1 MPSDCCLNMNGGGV
15 AVAAKL
21 LNLFGKSTI
30 VRLLKP
36 NYLPT
41 YVALV
46 VVVMAGLFAEEQ
58 NRAVHMADIRAAVL
72 DQLNPIRSRLESNVN
87 GDIQLVRG
95 LIATITT
102 EPGMDQARFSQLA
115 RNIFNERS
123 RLRSIAA
130 APDLIVSLVH
140 PMKGNEKAIG
150 LDYRKNESQRVAA
163 LRVRDLGQLV
173 LAGPLALVQGGEGL
187 IGRFP
192 VYVPFGGQSNR
203 FWGVVSA
210 VMDVQ
215 QLYQDSGLL
224 SDKLGIDVA
233 ISGRDGLGENGALF
247 FGDSAVKRANP
258 VQLSVFLPG
267 GSWQISA
274 IPKGGWVET
283 PPNAWTIRSLVILGG
298 LFILVPMFITGRL
311 MEERRHNI
319 QVLRG
324 NKDQLQELSHRL
336 KIALDASE
344 IGIWELDIGS
354 GKLLWD
360 ERMKELYGIGPD
372 TREIYEDW
380 RDTLHPDDLGRAEEE
395 FRKAVVDGENYVS
408 QFRVRLPG
416 NRIRHVRAVGSRYI
430 GAGGKEKIVGV
441 NWDVTADVEKNER
454 LEAARGQAEAHSA
467 ELEAARHR
475 MEFNALHD
483 PLTAL
488 PNRRYLDEVLARSL
502 SDSEP
507 GLASIFHI
515 DLDRFKEIND
525 TLGHAAGDEILRH
538 AARILLAHTGK
549 DDFVGRIGGDEFV
562 IISRNGGFDGHDAAL
577 AQRIIEAM
585 SVPVAYKEQEC
596 RIGVSIGIAHQ
607 TRHGEELTQVLVN
620 ADIALYEAKRR
631 GRNRH
636 EVFPHSLKTA
646 VFKTKQTA
654 DEILRG
660 LEQNEFIAY
669 FQPQFC
675 PSSLEMIGVEA
686 LARWDHPTKGLLAPY
701 AFLKT
706 AEDINVLAEID
717 QRILEQA
724 LFQSRRWEAIG
735 IDIPK
740 VSVNLSYHRLHD
752 EKLIERLGQLI
763 IPRGK
768 VSFELLES
776 ISFDESDMTVLSN
789 IEQIKALG
797 IDIEIDDFGTGYASI
812 ISLLKLTPR
821 RLKIDRQLV
830 IPILTSAKQRQL
842 VASIIDIGISLGIE
856 VIAEGVETME
866 HARILKELG
875 CHGLQGYAFAR
886 PMSANDLA
894 NFARERRWLAA

>member
-1 MPSDCCLNMNGGGV
+1 MRPDCWKNGFGACV
-15 AVAAKL
+15 FSKL
-21 LNLFGKSTI
+21 STVFRTSKI
-30 VRLLKP
+30 ARFFKP

-46 VVVMAGLFAEEQ
+46 IVAMAGIFAEQQ
-58 NRAVHMADIRAAVL
+58 NRAVHAANARASVAAEL
-72 DQLNPIRSRLESNVN
+72 DPIRSRLEANIN

-95 LIATITT
+95 LIATIVT
-102 EPGMDQARFSQLA
+102 EPGMTQKRFSDLA
-115 RNIFNERS
+115 RNLFNERS
-123 RLRSIAA
+123 RLRNIAA
-130 APDLIVSLVH
+130 APNLVVSLVY
-140 PMKGNEKAIG
+140 PMKGNEKVLG
-150 LDYRKNESQRVAA
+150 LDYRKNENQRAA
-163 LRVRDLGQLV
+163 AMRVRNSGRMV
-173 LAGPLALVQGGEGL
+173 LAGPLDLVQGGKGL

-192 VYVPFGGQSNR
+192 VSLSVGGGSNR
-203 FWGVVSA
+203 FWGIVSA
-210 VMDVQ
+210 IIDVDR
-215 QLYQDSGLL
+215 LYRDSGLL
-224 SDKLGIDVA
+224 SPTLDLDIA
-233 ISGRDGLGENGALF
+233 ISGRDGLGEDGALF
-247 FGDSAVKRANP
+247 YGDSAVKGANP
-258 VQLSVFLPG
+258 VEVSVFLPG
-267 GSWQISA
+267 GSWVISA
-274 IPKGGWVET
+274 VPKGGWVDT
-283 PPNAWTIRSLVILGG
+283 PPNAWLIRSLILLGG
-298 LFILVPMFITGRL
+298 LFILVPMFVTGRL
-311 MEERRHNI
+311 MQERQRNI
-319 QVLRG
+319 RVLEH
-324 NKDQLQELSHRL
+324 NKDQLQELSYRL
-336 KIALDASE
+336 KIALDASQ
-344 IGIWELDIGS
+344 IGIWELDISS

-360 ERMKELYGIGPD
+360 DRMKELYGLRGD
-372 TREIYEDW
+372 VREVYEDW
-380 RDTLHPDDLGRAEEE
+380 RDALHPDDLQRAEEE
-395 FRKAVVDGENYVS
+395 FSDALLHGANYIS
-408 QFRVRLPG
+408 QFRIRLPG
-416 NRIRHVRAVGSRYI
+416 NQTRHIRAVGSIYT
-430 GAGGKEKIVGV
+430 GAGGREKIVGV
-441 NWDVTADVEKNER
+441 NWDVTADVENSER
-454 LEAARGQAEAHSA
+454 LEAAKGQAEAHSA

-483 PLTAL
+483 PLTGL
-488 PNRRYLDEVLARSL
+488 PNRRYLDEILADRRASAATQ
-502 SDSEP
+502 D
-507 GLASIFHI
+507 LASIFHI

-538 AARILLAHTGK
+538 AARILRANTGD

-562 IISRNGGFDGHDAAL
+562 IISRNGGVEGHDAAL
-577 AQRIIEAM
+577 AQRIIDAM
-585 SVPVAYKEQEC
+585 SVPVKYKEQDC

-607 TRHGEELTQVLVN
+607 AKREEALTHVLVN

-636 EVFPHSLKTA
+636 EVFTHSLKTA

-675 PSSLEMIGVEA
+675 PTSLDITGVEA
-686 LARWDHPTKGLLAPY
+686 LARWDHPTKGLLAPH

-706 AEDINVLAEID
+706 AEDINVLSEID

-724 LFQSRRWEAIG
+724 LFQSRRWEASG

-752 EKLIERLGQLI
+752 EKLIDRLSQLI
-763 IPRGK
+763 IPKGK

-789 IEQIKALG
+789 IEQIKNLG

-812 ISLLKLTPR
+812 VSLLKLTPR

-842 VASIIDIGISLGIE
+842 VASIIDIGTSLGIE

-866 HARILKELG
+866 HARILKDLG

>member
-1 MPSDCCLNMNGGGV
+1 MFS
-15 AVAAKL
+15 AISSA
-21 LNLFGKSTI
+21 FGKSTI
-30 VRLLKP
+30 IRFLKP

-46 VVVMAGLFAEEQ
+46 IVAAAGLFAEQQ
-58 NRAVHMADIRAAVL
+58 NRAVHAAKARAAVTAEL
-72 DQLNPIRSRLESNVN
+72 GPIRSRLEANIN

-95 LIATITT
+95 LIATIST
-102 EPGMDQARFSQLA
+102 EPGMNQKRFSDLA
-115 RNIFNERS
+115 GNILDERS
-123 RLRSIAA
+123 RLRSIAG
-130 APDLIVSLVH
+130 APDLVVSLIY
-140 PMKGNEKAIG
+140 PMKGNEKALG
-150 LDYRKNESQRVAA
+150 LDYRKNDDQRAA
-163 LRVRDLGQLV
+163 AMRVRDTGKMV
-173 LAGPLALVQGGEGL
+173 LAGPLDLVQGGKGL

-192 VYVPFGGQSNR
+192 VLVSQDSQAKR
-203 FWGVVSA
+203 FWGIVSA
-210 VMDVQ
+210 VIDVER
-215 QLYQDSGLL
+215 LYQDSGLL
-224 SDKLGIDVA
+224 SPTLGIDVA
-233 ISGRDGLGENGALF
+233 ISGRDGLGEEGALF
-247 FGDSAVKRANP
+247 YGNSAVRGNNP
-258 VQLSVFLPG
+258 VDVHVFLPG
-267 GSWQISA
+267 GSWVISA
-274 IPKGGWVET
+274 TPKGGWVET
-283 PPNAWTIRSLVILGG
+283 PPNAWLIRSLVLLGG
-298 LFILVPMFITGRL
+298 LFILVPMFITGQL
-311 MEERRHNI
+311 MEERQRNI
-319 QVLRG
+319 RVLEH
-324 NKDQLQELSHRL
+324 NKDQLLELSHRL
-336 KIALDASE
+336 KIALDASQ
-344 IGIWELDIGS
+344 IGIWELDISS

-360 ERMKELYGIGPD
+360 ERMKELYGLRKNA
-372 TREIYEDW
+372 REVYEDW
-380 RDTLHPDDLGRAEEE
+380 RDALHPDDLQQAEKE
-395 FRKAVVDGENYVS
+395 FSDALLHGASYAT
-408 QFRVRLPG
+408 QFRIRLPG
-416 NRIRHVRAVGSRYI
+416 NRTRHIRTVGSKYT

-441 NWDVTADVEKNER
+441 NWDVTADVENSER

-467 ELEAARHR
+467 ELEAARHS

-488 PNRRYLDEVLARSL
+488 PNRRYLDEILAERRS
-502 SDSEP
+502 SAATQ
-507 GLASIFHI
+507 GLASIFHM

-538 AARILLAHTGK
+538 AAQILRANTSD

-562 IISRNGGFDGHDAAL
+562 IISRNGGVEGHDTAL
-577 AQRIIEAM
+577 AQRIIDAM
-585 SVPVAYKEQEC
+585 SVPVKYKEQEC

-607 TRHGEELTQVLVN
+607 ANRAEELTQVLVN

-636 EVFPHSLKTA
+636 EVFTHSLKTA

-660 LEQNEFIAY
+660 LEQNEFVAY

-675 PSSLEMIGVEA
+675 PVSLNMIGVEA

-724 LFQSRRWEAIG
+724 LFQLRRWEASG

-752 EKLIERLGQLI
+752 EKLIDRLNQLV

-789 IEQIKALG
+789 IEQIKNLG

-812 ISLLKLTPR
+812 TSLLKLTPR

-842 VASIIDIGISLGIE
+842 VASIIDIGISLGID
-856 VIAEGVETME
+856 VIAEGVETIE